1 MASLAEATRA
11 LDGISTTLISG
22 HVRDWEVMVGG
33 GPDRFVVTATS
44 AAGRIA
50 NALHAL
56 GPGEDEGDT
65 VDLTVGEQGVDYPV
79 AYALDRHELDRAL
92 SSIEQ
97 ADPSGD
103 RWEVMG

>member
-1 MASLAEATRA
+1 MTSLAEASRA
-11 LDGISTTLISG
+11 LDGITTTLISG
-22 HVRDWEVMVGG
+22 HVRDWDVMVGG

-44 AAGRIA
+44 AAGRTA
-50 NALHAL
+50 NALHEL
-56 GPGEDEGDT
+56 RPEEDHGDT
-65 VDLTVGEQGVDYPV
+65 VDLTVGEQCVDYPV
-79 AYALDRHELDRAL
+79 MYALDRRELDRAV